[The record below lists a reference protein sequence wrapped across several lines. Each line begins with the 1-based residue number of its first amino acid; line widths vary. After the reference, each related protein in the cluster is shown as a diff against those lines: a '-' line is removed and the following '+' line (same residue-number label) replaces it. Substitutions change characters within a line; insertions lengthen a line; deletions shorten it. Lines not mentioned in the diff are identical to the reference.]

1 MFRGGFW
8 TDWMWYFRLGWGF
21 CDGGVK
27 VEEEDLELVVKA
39 VVRLVWGCLNESM
52 YSHLVSSYI
61 SYHKNLIIKYK
72 FKRKRKKNREMFKY
86 LLFNLSRAA
95 VFSHPL
101 SLGLALNRRNLAAT
115 TFYET

>member
-72 FKRKRKKNREMFKY
+72 VKRKRKKNREMFKICY
-86 LLFNLSRAA
+86 LTCQELLF
-95 VFSHPL
+95 FPTP
-101 SLGLALNRRNLAAT
+101 SLLDLL
-115 TFYET
+115 

>member
-72 FKRKRKKNREMFKY
+72 VKRKRKKTGKCSSICYLTCQE
-86 LLFNLSRAA
+86 LLF
-95 VFSHPL
+95 FPTP
-101 SLGLALNRRNLAAT
+101 SLLDLL
-115 TFYET
+115 